1 MSPICIL
8 VDRQPFDDDDDDD
21 DYDDDDD
28 DNRLRT
34 IDLFSCRLSR
44 TIIRLSS
51 PKIIHDMKFSVQ
63 CRSVAIKGSVQSE
76 NEAAGYRNQL
86 QERDN
91 G

>member
-44 TIIRLSS
+44 NNNSIVEPENYSR
-51 PKIIHDMKFSVQ
+51 HEVF
-63 CRSVAIKGSVQSE
+63 GSMSRR
-76 NEAAGYRNQL
+76 RNQGL
-86 QERDN
+86 GAVGE
-91 G
+91 